1 MPQLIYEA
9 FAPPLFKAMR
19 SWGVSSLSRLKF
31 IAFAIT
37 RRASGVKGFKT
48 GGTGVLGGGGAANS
62 RIVLCREMKKR
73 H

>member
-1 MPQLIYEA
+1 MS
-9 FAPPLFKAMR
+9 
-19 SWGVSSLSRLKF
+19 SWEVSSLRRLKF

-48 GGTGVLGGGGAANS
+48 WRRVGGTGVLGGGGAANS